1 MSTSNDDGVFRSP
14 LQAEERPT
22 SAPESLSGHIA
33 ENIEN
38 IAAFQLREQQKLG
51 DSQRRLGS
59 VGDIVG
65 RPGYLLSL
73 LSLIVVWI
81 AANGLGPRFG
91 WSSPLDPPPFAWLQG
106 FLTLA
111 GVVTATV
118 VLIAQNRHARLDSQ
132 RGHLGLQLSLLTEQK
147 VTKLIHLLEELR
159 RDLPMV
165 KDRHDSEAVALQ
177 QHTDTAQ
184 VLSALETVVSGA
196 ARAVPPAPI
205 L

>member
-1 MSTSNDDGVFRSP
+1 MTEHSGQLP
-14 LQAEERPT
+14 QAEEHPT
-22 SAPESLSGHIA
+22 GAPESLSGRIN

-38 IAAFQLREQQKLG
+38 IAAFQLREQEKLG
-51 DSQRRLGS
+51 ESQRRLGS

-73 LSLIVVWI
+73 LSLILLWI
-81 AANGLGPRFG
+81 VANGLGPRLG
-91 WSSPLDPPPFAWLQG
+91 WASPIDPPPFAWLQG

-111 GVVTATV
+111 GVVTTTV

-132 RGHLGLQLSLLTEQK
+132 RGHLGLQLNLLTEQK

-159 RDLPMV
+159 HDLPMV
-165 KDRHDSEAVALQ
+165 EDRHDSEAVALQ

-184 VLSALETVVSGA
+184 VLSALETVVSGVKP
-196 ARAVPPAPI
+196 AVPPAPI
-205 L
+205 Q

>member
-1 MSTSNDDGVFRSP
+1 MTEHSGQSP
-14 LQAEERPT
+14 QAEEHPT
-22 SAPESLSGHIA
+22 GAPESLSGRIN

-38 IAAFQLREQQKLG
+38 IAAFQLREQEKLG
-51 DSQRRLGS
+51 ESQRRLGS

-73 LSLIVVWI
+73 LSLILLWI
-81 AANGLGPRFG
+81 VANGLGPRLG
-91 WSSPLDPPPFAWLQG
+91 WASPIDPPPFAWLQG

-111 GVVTATV
+111 GVVTTTV

-132 RGHLGLQLSLLTEQK
+132 RGHLGLQLNLLTEQK

-159 RDLPMV
+159 HDLPRV
-165 KDRHDSEAVALQ
+165 EDRHDSEAVALQ

-184 VLSALETVVSGA
+184 VLSALETVVSGVKP
-196 ARAVPPAPI
+196 AVPPAPI
-205 L
+205 Q

>member
-1 MSTSNDDGVFRSP
+1 MTEHSGQLP
-14 LQAEERPT
+14 QAEEYPT
-22 SAPESLSGHIA
+22 GAPESLSGRIN

-38 IAAFQLREQQKLG
+38 IAAFQLREQEKLG
-51 DSQRRLGS
+51 ESQRRLGS

-73 LSLIVVWI
+73 LSLILLWI
-81 AANGLGPRFG
+81 AANGLGPRLG
-91 WSSPLDPPPFAWLQG
+91 WASPIDPPPFAWLQG

-111 GVVTATV
+111 GVVTTTV

-132 RGHLGLQLSLLTEQK
+132 RGHLGLQLNLLTEQK

-159 RDLPMV
+159 HDLPMV
-165 KDRHDSEAVALQ
+165 EDRHDSEAVALQ

-184 VLSALETVVSGA
+184 VLSALETVVSGVKP
-196 ARAVPPAPI
+196 AVPPAPI
-205 L
+205 Q

>member
-1 MSTSNDDGVFRSP
+1 MTEHSGQSP
-14 LQAEERPT
+14 QAEELPT
-22 SAPESLSGHIA
+22 GAPESLSGRIN

-38 IAAFQLREQQKLG
+38 IAAFQLREQEKLG
-51 DSQRRLGS
+51 ESQRRLGS

-73 LSLIVVWI
+73 LSLILLWI
-81 AANGLGPRFG
+81 VANGLGPRLG
-91 WSSPLDPPPFAWLQG
+91 WASPIDPPPFAWLQG

-111 GVVTATV
+111 GVVTTTV

-132 RGHLGLQLSLLTEQK
+132 RGHLGLQLNLLTEQK

-159 RDLPMV
+159 HDLPMV
-165 KDRHDSEAVALQ
+165 EDRHDSEAVALQ

-184 VLSALETVVSGA
+184 VLSALETVVSGVKP
-196 ARAVPPAPI
+196 AVPPAPI
-205 L
+205 Q

>member
-1 MSTSNDDGVFRSP
+1 MTEHSGQLP
-14 LQAEERPT
+14 QAEEYPT
-22 SAPESLSGHIA
+22 GAPESLSGRIN

-38 IAAFQLREQQKLG
+38 IAAFQLREQEKLG
-51 DSQRRLGS
+51 ESQRRLGS

-73 LSLIVVWI
+73 LSLILLWI
-81 AANGLGPRFG
+81 VANGLGPRLG
-91 WSSPLDPPPFAWLQG
+91 WASPIDPPPFAWLQG

-111 GVVTATV
+111 GVVTTTV

-132 RGHLGLQLSLLTEQK
+132 RGHLGLQLNLLTEQK

-159 RDLPMV
+159 HDLPMV
-165 KDRHDSEAVALQ
+165 EDRHDSEAVALQ

-184 VLSALETVVSGA
+184 VLSALETVVSGVKP
-196 ARAVPPAPI
+196 AVPPAPI
-205 L
+205 Q

>member
-1 MSTSNDDGVFRSP
+1 MTENSGEPP
-14 LQAEERPT
+14 LALERPT
-22 SAPESLSGHIA
+22 GPPELLSGHIA
-33 ENIEN
+33 DNIES

-65 RPGYLLSL
+65 RPGYLLSML
-73 LSLIVVWI
+73 LLIVLWI
-81 AANGLGPRFG
+81 AANGLGPRLG

-106 FLTLA
+106 LLTLI
-111 GVVTATV
+111 GVVTTTV

-159 RDLPMV
+159 HDLPMV
-165 KDRHDSEAVALQ
+165 EDRHDSEAVALQ

-184 VLSALETVVSGA
+184 VLSALETVVSGVKP
-196 ARAVPPAPI
+196 AVPPAPI
-205 L
+205 Q